1 MLPMSAYERA
11 EKLAELSS
19 IGEQAIGR
27 DEAVAR
33 IEELFADEE
42 LEVRQAAVR
51 SAMSYPERGG
61 LWTKVL
67 ALGRGEPGPLR
78 TTALEAL
85 GCVIREGDLAGAA
98 DPDYE
103 AEQEL
108 GEPGQELFNDVR
120 GLLLERIA
128 DPASPEETRAAA
140 LALSALSDEEA
151 VVSAIGTLLKSEDAA
166 DKVCGLRCAGLS
178 GDGRWE
184 AAINE
189 ALTEGEDAQIL
200 AAIEAAGRS
209 ERAATAPLLA
219 RILKGSRQ
227 PEEHRLAAA
236 AALERLGGKLAGPA
250 LLEAAEAE
258 DDGPVR
264 EAARE
269 ALNGL
274 TLLGAEG
281 ERNADDD
288 E

>member
-1 MLPMSAYERA
+1 MASMSAYERA
-11 EKLAELSS
+11 EKLSELSS

-33 IEELFADEE
+33 IEELLEDEE

-51 SAMSYPERGG
+51 SAMSYPERPD

-67 ALGRGEPGPLR
+67 EIGRGEPGPLR
-78 TTALEAL
+78 TSALEAL
-85 GCVIREGDLAGAA
+85 GCVVREGDLAGAGE
-98 DPDYE
+98 PDYAPE
-103 AEQEL
+103 HEL
-108 GEPGQELFNDVR
+108 GEPSGELFADVR
-120 GLLLERIA
+120 ALLLERVA
-128 DPASPEETRAAA
+128 DPASPEEKRAAT
-140 LALSALSDEEA
+140 LALSALSHEEA
-151 VVSAIGTLLKSEDAA
+151 VVSSIAALLESEELVDRI
-166 DKVCGLRCAGLS
+166 CGLRCAGLS

-184 AAINE
+184 AAIGE
-189 ALTEGEDAQIL
+189 ALSEGEPAQVL

-209 ERAATAPLLA
+209 ERAVTAPLLA
-219 RILKGSRQ
+219 RILKGTRQ
-227 PEEHRLAAA
+227 PEEQRLAAA
-236 AALERLGGKLAGPA
+236 EALERLGGKLAGPT

-281 ERNADDD
+281 EGDAND